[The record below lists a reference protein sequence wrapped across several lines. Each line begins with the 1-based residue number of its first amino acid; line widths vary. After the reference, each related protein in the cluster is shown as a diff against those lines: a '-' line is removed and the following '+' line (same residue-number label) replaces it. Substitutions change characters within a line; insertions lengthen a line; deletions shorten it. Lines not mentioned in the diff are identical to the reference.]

1 MKKKLLFLLL
11 FIACSVAYGQVG
23 VNTESPQGVFH
34 IDGRRN
40 TNGNVNV
47 ADDVVVD
54 TLGRIGVGTNK
65 PQTKVD
71 IRSST
76 AGGGFR
82 LRDGT
87 QSVGK
92 VLISDANGNGSWGS
106 PLDLTEGRLIVSDS
120 ISGNWSFPDNITATP
135 LRLTPGKWLIFA
147 GITTRNIPLTAG
159 AVPHTGLHSWLHLR
173 RDDTNAY
180 LYHAA
185 ALPEPAPGYQAFVS
199 VNFLLDVTSTMDV
212 SVWAS
217 SNSSRT
223 IHDTRVA
230 VTDGYFYA
238 LRIQSF

>member
-1 MKKKLLFLLL
+1 MKKSSLIL
-11 FIACSVAYGQVG
+11 FILLAVTAIKAQVG

-34 IDGRRN
+34 IDAKKN

-47 ADDVVVD
+47 ADDVIVNSSGNV
-54 TLGRIGVGTNK
+54 GVGTNA

-76 AGGGFR
+76 AKGGFR
-82 LRDGT
+82 LQDGT

-106 PLDLTEGRLIVSDS
+106 PLDLTEGRLTVSDS
-120 ISGNWSFPDNITATP
+120 ISGNWGAPTNITTTP

-147 GITTRNIPLTAG
+147 GITTRNIRLTVG
-159 AVPHTGLHSWLHLR
+159 KVPDTSLHSWLHLR
-173 RDDTNAY
+173 RNDTNAY

-185 ALPEPAPGYQAFVS
+185 ALPEPAPSYQAFVP

-212 SVWAS
+212 SVWVS
-217 SNSSRT
+217 NNSSRT
-223 IHDTRVA
+223 EFDTRVA